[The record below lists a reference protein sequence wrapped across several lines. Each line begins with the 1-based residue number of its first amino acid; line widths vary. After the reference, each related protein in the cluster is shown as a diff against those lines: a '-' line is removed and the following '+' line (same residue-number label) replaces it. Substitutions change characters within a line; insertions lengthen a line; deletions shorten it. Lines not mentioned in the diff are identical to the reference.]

1 MPEQASN
8 IREALD
14 NLDNQVVDM
23 VGTFIKRRKKHYE
36 EAALKLH
43 QNLKNDVARYTEMA
57 ADKKITGE
65 DLELLVK
72 GRWAQLKIELLEE
85 MSISKVKFEDVAV
98 DVLKLALKTAL
109 LFI

>member
-1 MPEQASN
+1 MAGTADNVKQ
-8 IREALD
+8 ALD

-57 ADKKITGE
+57 ADRKITGE

-85 MSISKVKFEDVAV
+85 VSISKVKFEDVAV
-98 DVLKLALKTAL
+98 DVLKIALKTAL